1 MDATYLFKFGTYV
14 IPNQYIA
21 DEGYECT
28 PNQRQDLDPFTDQY
42 GVTHRNALQHTKT
55 DITLSFRDLKWEEF
69 QTLITNIVSN
79 YVTINERD
87 AQCEYLDMETFTMK
101 EGHFYLDPSC
111 KFKLKRINGKVSA
124 FSLRFT
130 EY

>member
-1 MDATYLFKFGTYV
+1 MEVTYLFKFGTYTF
-14 IPNQYIA
+14 PNELIA
-21 DEGYECT
+21 EGGYECT
-28 PNQRQDLDPFTDQY
+28 PNQRQDLDPFTDQF

-55 DITLSFRDLKWEEF
+55 DITITFREMSWQDF
-69 QTLITNIVSN
+69 QTLISNIVAN
-79 YVTINERD
+79 YAKITERD
-87 AQCEYLDMETFTMK
+87 ATCTYLDLETFTMK

-111 KFKLKRINGKVSA
+111 KFQIRQLNDRMPP

>member
-1 MDATYLFKFGTYV
+1 MDATYVFKFGTYE
-14 IPNQYIA
+14 IPNELIA
-21 DEGYECT
+21 ESGYECT
-28 PNQRQDLDPFTDQY
+28 PNQRQDLDPFTDQF
-42 GVTHRNALQHTKT
+42 GVTHRNALQHTKS
-55 DITLSFRDLKWEEF
+55 DITITFRTLKWSEF
-69 QTLITNIVSN
+69 QTLVSNIVAN

-87 AQCEYLDMETFTMK
+87 AQCTYLDLETLTMK

-111 KFKLKRINGKVSA
+111 KFKIKKLNSKVDS